1 MKGAV
6 KHERA
11 NRVFSAP
18 TVAWRSPGR
27 PGAQAEACGLPPRP
41 RSTKTTAT
49 NAGSVSAARPFFSPT
64 PPRRA
69 QEPSAR
75 PHPRPALGP
84 SAYREDGAR
93 EETASPT
100 AGPCRDAEATAAKQ
114 RTTVRSPSLHKM
126 APELLRRRGEG
137 PAPAPLPGAFLL
149 AGTFLAPAPN

>member
-75 PHPRPALGP
+75 PPPAPCPRPLRLPRRWGERRDCLPYRGSVPRRRSYSGQAAHDRSLAVSSQNGPRAPPPPRRRSSPRPAPGGVP
-84 SAYREDGAR
+84 IGWDFS
-93 EETASPT
+93 
-100 AGPCRDAEATAAKQ
+100 
-114 RTTVRSPSLHKM
+114 RSRS
-126 APELLRRRGEG
+126 
-137 PAPAPLPGAFLL
+137 
-149 AGTFLAPAPN
+149 